1 MTNSFS
7 QDVIYAVCN
16 GQIKTSKH
24 LCLGMTLKSI
34 TNSKKVVN
42 IINKY
47 GHCAGYTTI
56 EELET
61 EATFTSTNQAQV
73 CPEDIVKRPG
83 LCTGVAYNN
92 FDRFVNTSIGKDTLH
107 DTVGIIF

>member
-1 MTNSFS
+1 MPAIGKFFFARYNLCCFEWP
-7 QDVIYAVCN
+7 N
-16 GQIKTSKH
+16 KNIKTPL
-24 LCLGMTLKSI
+24 LCYDLKSI

-47 GHCAGYTTI
+47 EHCAGYATI

-73 CPEDIVKRPG
+73 CP
-83 LCTGVAYNN
+83 
-92 FDRFVNTSIGKDTLH
+92 KDTDNTELT
-107 DTVGIIF
+107 DDENESLSEIESLITDYADVE